1 MANRN
6 KITHYNC
13 PECKG
18 AGEYFAEYI
27 AEYPRYEDCGVCEG
41 TGLLNKTE
49 FFRWLGILSAEARWK
64 KMGGS
69 FNRTCVIRGDYRD

>member
-49 FFRWLGILSAEARWK
+49 FFRWLGILSAAKSYADAHAEQ
-64 KMGGS
+64 
-69 FNRTCVIRGDYRD
+69 YRNYN